1 MRRLRS
7 LLVSLLVALG
17 LLAAVEGGLRLAGFQ
32 REAAPVVLRFGY
44 PNPRDL
50 ADLFLFD
57 RDLFWRLRPG
67 ATFDAEAPV
76 PINAAGYRGP
86 LASPAPPPELLRV
99 AVLGDSVAF
108 GGAAAWPESLRPGL
122 AAIAAPRPVEILNYG
137 VPGYSIVQ
145 GERQYQREV
154 ARLTSA
160 VVIIAYGWNDHWL
173 ARGGQTDAARRLPG
187 EAAARL
193 SLLLWRLRLTQA
205 LHALTSG
212 GAKQEDAATVTTAL
226 PRRVPPDEWRAA
238 VERLAREAARSGS
251 AVVVLG
257 LPSALVEAEFPS
269 YLLDM
274 GFAASAAAAVADHRL
289 YVRLAGEAAAAAGA
303 SFLDLQPMFEQ
314 AGGGPNPDLFTRDR
328 IHLTPAGHERLALTL
343 LPVLMTL
350 LEARE

>member
-1 MRRLRS
+1 VRRLRS
-7 LLVSLLVALG
+7 FLVSLLVALG
-17 LLAAVEGGLRLAGFQ
+17 LLVAVEAGLRIVGFQ

-86 LASPAPPPELLRV
+86 LPTSSGPSDLLRV

-108 GGAAAWPESLRPGL
+108 GGAAAWPESLAPRL

-154 ARLTSA
+154 ARLA
-160 VVIIAYGWNDHWL
+160 PGVVIIAYGWNDHWL
-173 ARGGQTDAARRLPG
+173 ARGGQTDATRRLPG
-187 EAAARL
+187 AGAARL

-205 LHALTSG
+205 LHALTSP
-212 GAKQEDAATVTTAL
+212 AEETEDRTTLTAAP
-226 PRRVPPDEWRAA
+226 PRRVPPDDWRAA
-238 VERLAREAARSGS
+238 VERLAGEATRAGS

-257 LPSALVEAEFPS
+257 LPSALVETEFPS

-289 YVRLAGEAAAAAGA
+289 YVRLAGEAASTAGA
-303 SFLDLQPMFEQ
+303 AFLDLQPVFEQ
-314 AGGGPNPDLFTRDR
+314 PGGEPDLDLFTRDR

-343 LPVLMTL
+343 LPVLMSL